1 MQPDGE
7 SRNFIGGEASSF
19 PTLDHILL
27 YEHWWR
33 PEREAKAGIALVHGL
48 AEHSGR
54 YYPFIRTLLDHGFA
68 VDTFD
73 LRGHGRSKGIPV
85 FVRSFDEYLSDLDL
99 FLDRVKARLPGKP
112 VFLVGC
118 SMGGGIAALY
128 SILNSPQVRGVVL
141 IGPTV
146 RINKDVS
153 PLLQKLS
160 GFVGRY
166 LPHLKML
173 KINHHLVS
181 RDPAVQEAYDRDPL
195 VYRSGL
201 KARLGAELIRS
212 TRRIQAGIHNFSLP
226 VLLVQGGDDRLV
238 DPEASRWF
246 YDSISSGDRTLK
258 IYEGL
263 YHEVLNEPEKE
274 QVQLDV
280 MSWLDSHVRS
290 DDR

>member
-1 MQPDGE
+1 MRPDGAN
-7 SRNFIGGEASSF
+7 RNFIGGEAGSF
-19 PTLDHILL
+19 PTLDKILL

-33 PEREAKAGIALVHGL
+33 PEREPKAGVVLVHGL

-54 YYPFIRTLLDHGFA
+54 YYPFIRNLLDHGYA

-73 LRGHGRSKGIPV
+73 LRGHGRSKGVPV
-85 FVRSFDEYLSDLDL
+85 FVQAFDEYLSDLDM

-112 VFLVGC
+112 LFLMGC

-128 SILNSPQVRGVVL
+128 SILHAPEIRGVVL
-141 IGPTV
+141 VGPTV
-146 RINKDVS
+146 RINRDVS

-160 GFVGRY
+160 GVLGRFF
-166 LPHLKML
+166 PHFKMM
-173 KINHHLVS
+173 KINHRLVS
-181 RDPAVQEAYDRDPL
+181 RDRAVQEAYDRDPL
-195 VYRSGL
+195 VYRHGL

-212 TRRIQAGIHNFSLP
+212 TERLQSRIQDFAFP
-226 VLLVQGGDDRLV
+226 VLLLQGGDDKLV
-238 DPEASRWF
+238 DPEACRWF

-258 IYEGL
+258 VYEGL

-274 QVQLDV
+274 SVQQDV

-290 DDR
+290 DDS